1 MSFLTNRMQI
11 EDVKKL
17 ANLARIDMSEEE
29 MNGIVK
35 DFDSILAY
43 VGQIQEISSLQEE
56 GDKKS
61 QDYFLHNVIR
71 DDSVTNKPGEYTEN
85 ILKNAP
91 STDDGFIKVKQ
102 IM

>member
-1 MSFLTNRMQI
+1 MQT

-29 MNGIVK
+29 MKEVAK

-43 VGQIQEISSLQEE
+43 VGQVKEASSLIPSEQGQAEKGKNKE
-56 GDKKS
+56 GH
-61 QDYFLHNVIR
+61 FLYNVMR
-71 DDSVTNKPGEYTEN
+71 EDVATNKSGEYTAK
-85 ILKNAP
+85 ILDNAP
-91 STDDGFIKVKQ
+91 DTENGFIKVKQ

>member
-1 MSFLTNRMQI
+1 MQI

-17 ANLARIDMSEEE
+17 ANLARIDMSEDE
-29 MNGIVK
+29 MKEVAK

-43 VGQIQEISSLQEE
+43 VGQVQEASKLV
-56 GDKKS
+56 
-61 QDYFLHNVIR
+61 QDLTEKGKRPEDHFLYNVMR
-71 DDSVTNKPGEYTEN
+71 EDVTTNKSGEHTEK

-91 STDDGFIKVKQ
+91 ETEDGFIKVKQ

>member
-1 MSFLTNRMQI
+1 MQI

-29 MNGIVK
+29 MKEVAK

-43 VGQIQEISSLQEE
+43 VGQVKEASSLIPSEQGQIEKGKNKE
-56 GDKKS
+56 DH
-61 QDYFLHNVIR
+61 FLYNVMR
-71 DDSVTNKPGEYTEN
+71 EDVATNKSGEYTEK
-85 ILKNAP
+85 ILANVP
-91 STDDGFIKVKQ
+91 DTENGFVKVKQ

>member
-1 MSFLTNRMQI
+1 MQI

-17 ANLARIDMSEEE
+17 ANLARIDMSEDE
-29 MNGIVK
+29 MKEVAK

-43 VGQIQEISSLQEE
+43 VGQVQEASKLVQGE
-56 GDKKS
+56 
-61 QDYFLHNVIR
+61 QDITEKGKRPEDHFLYNVMR
-71 DDSVTNKPGEYTEN
+71 EDVTTNKSGEHTEK

-91 STDDGFIKVKQ
+91 ETEDGFIKVKQ